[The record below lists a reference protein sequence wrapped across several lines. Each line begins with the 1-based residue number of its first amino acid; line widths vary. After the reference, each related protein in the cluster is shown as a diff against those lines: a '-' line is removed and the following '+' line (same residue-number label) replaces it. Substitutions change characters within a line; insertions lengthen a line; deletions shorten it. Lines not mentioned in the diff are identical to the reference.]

1 LEVEILLRDEFLK
14 YVYDKISYMAK
25 IYLGPA
31 GVPHSAKRKTTID
44 GIKTVKELGLNAMEV
59 EFVQGV
65 RMNRETAEEAGQ
77 IAKELGIRLS
87 VHAPYF
93 INLCSEEQEKVEAS
107 KKRLLETAD
116 RAELLGAD
124 AIAIHVAFYGKMKPE
139 ECYQKV
145 KAELGE
151 VVDNA
156 RSMGIKNVK
165 FGVETMAKDTA
176 FGTLDEVI
184 SISKEINGV
193 IPYIDWAHTFARQGG
208 KIDYGEIIDRLVR
221 ELNLA
226 HINSHFESLEIRKG
240 KYVDEHR
247 SIDYNTPPFKP
258 LAREIIKRDI
268 SITLI
273 CESPELERDALKMKE
288 VLLKVGYRFE

>member
-1 LEVEILLRDEFLK
+1 
-14 YVYDKISYMAK
+14 MAK

-31 GVPHSAKRKTTID
+31 GIPHASKKRNTIE

-65 RMNRETAEEAGQ
+65 RMSKDTAKEAGQ
-77 IAKELGIRLS
+77 VAKELGIRLS

-93 INLCSEEQEKVEAS
+93 INLCSDDQEKVEAS
-107 KKRLLETAD
+107 KKRIIETAD
-116 RAELLGAD
+116 RAELMGAD
-124 AIAIHVAFYGKMKPE
+124 AIAIHIAFYEKDKAK
-139 ECYQKV
+139 ECYEKV
-145 KAELGE
+145 KSELGE

-165 FGVETMAKDTA
+165 FGVETMAKETA

-184 SISKEINGV
+184 SISKEIKGV

-208 KIDYGEIIDRLVR
+208 QINYGEIIDRLVK
-221 ELNLA
+221 ELGLT
-226 HINSHFESLEIRKG
+226 HINSHFESLENRKG
-240 KYVDEHR
+240 KYVDEHIP
-247 SIDYNTPPFKP
+247 IDYNSPPFEP
-258 LAREIIKRDI
+258 LAKEILKRDI

-288 VLLKVGYRFE
+288 VLVNLGYKFE

>member
-1 LEVEILLRDEFLK
+1 
-14 YVYDKISYMAK
+14 MAK

-31 GVPHSAKRKTTID
+31 GIPHASKKRNTIE

-65 RMNRETAEEAGQ
+65 RMSKDTAKETGQ
-77 IAKELGIRLS
+77 VAKELGIRLS

-93 INLCSEEQEKVEAS
+93 INLCSDDQEKVEAS
-107 KKRLLETAD
+107 KKRIIETAD
-116 RAELLGAD
+116 RAELMGAD
-124 AIAIHVAFYGKMKPE
+124 AIAIHIAFYEKDKAK
-139 ECYQKV
+139 ECYEKV
-145 KAELGE
+145 KSELGE

-165 FGVETMAKDTA
+165 FGVETMAKETA

-184 SISKEINGV
+184 SISKEIKGV

-208 KIDYGEIIDRLVR
+208 QINYGEIIDRLVK
-221 ELNLA
+221 ELGLT
-226 HINSHFESLEIRKG
+226 HINSHFESLENRKG
-240 KYVDEHR
+240 KYVDEHVP
-247 SIDYNTPPFKP
+247 IDYNSPPFEP
-258 LAREIIKRDI
+258 LAKEILKRDI

-288 VLLKVGYRFE
+288 VLVNLGYKFE

>member
-1 LEVEILLRDEFLK
+1 
-14 YVYDKISYMAK
+14 MAK

-31 GVPHSAKRKTTID
+31 GIPYASKKRNTIE

-65 RMNRETAEEAGQ
+65 RMSKDMAKETGQ
-77 IAKELGIRLS
+77 VAKELGIRLS

-93 INLCSEEQEKVEAS
+93 INLCSDDQEKVEAS
-107 KKRLLETAD
+107 KKRIIESAD
-116 RAELLGAD
+116 RAELMGAD
-124 AIAIHVAFYGKMKPE
+124 AIAIHIAFYEKNKAK
-139 ECYQKV
+139 ECYEKV
-145 KAELGE
+145 KSELGE

-165 FGVETMAKDTA
+165 FGVETMAKETA

-184 SISKEINGV
+184 SISKEIKGV

-208 KIDYGEIIDRLVR
+208 QINYGEIIDRLVK
-221 ELNLA
+221 ELGLT
-226 HINSHFESLEIRKG
+226 HINSHFESLENRKG
-240 KYVDEHR
+240 KYVDEHIP
-247 SIDYNTPPFKP
+247 IDYNSPPFEP
-258 LAREIIKRDI
+258 LAKEILKRDI

-288 VLLKVGYRFE
+288 VLVNLGYKFE

>member
-1 LEVEILLRDEFLK
+1 
-14 YVYDKISYMAK
+14 MAK

-31 GVPHSAKRKTTID
+31 GIPHASKKRNTIE

-65 RMNRETAEEAGQ
+65 RMSKDMAKEAGQ
-77 IAKELGIRLS
+77 VAKELGIRLS

-93 INLCSEEQEKVEAS
+93 INLCSDDQEKVEAS
-107 KKRLLETAD
+107 KKRIIETAD
-116 RAELLGAD
+116 RAELMGAD
-124 AIAIHVAFYGKMKPE
+124 AIAIHIAFYEKDKAK
-139 ECYQKV
+139 ECYEKV
-145 KAELGE
+145 KSELGE

-165 FGVETMAKDTA
+165 FGVETMAKETA

-184 SISKEINGV
+184 SISKEIKGV

-208 KIDYGEIIDRLVR
+208 QINYGEIIDRLVK
-221 ELNLA
+221 ELGLT
-226 HINSHFESLEIRKG
+226 HINSHFESLENRKG
-240 KYVDEHR
+240 KYVDEHVP
-247 SIDYNTPPFKP
+247 IDYNSPPFEP
-258 LAREIIKRDI
+258 LAKEILKRDI

-288 VLLKVGYRFE
+288 VLVNLGYKFE

>member
-1 LEVEILLRDEFLK
+1 
-14 YVYDKISYMAK
+14 MAK

-31 GVPHSAKRKTTID
+31 GIPYASKKRNTIE

-65 RMNRETAEEAGQ
+65 RMSKDTAKETGQ
-77 IAKELGIRLS
+77 VAKELGIRLS

-93 INLCSEEQEKVEAS
+93 INLCSDDQEKVEAS
-107 KKRLLETAD
+107 KKRIIESAD
-116 RAELLGAD
+116 RAELMGAD
-124 AIAIHVAFYGKMKPE
+124 AIAIHIAFYEKNKAK
-139 ECYQKV
+139 ECYEKV
-145 KAELGE
+145 KSELGE

-165 FGVETMAKDTA
+165 FGVETMAKETA

-184 SISKEINGV
+184 SISKEIKGV

-208 KIDYGEIIDRLVR
+208 QINYGEIIDRLVK
-221 ELNLA
+221 ELGLT
-226 HINSHFESLEIRKG
+226 HINSHFESLENRKG
-240 KYVDEHR
+240 KYVDEHVP
-247 SIDYNTPPFKP
+247 IDYNSPPFEP
-258 LAREIIKRDI
+258 LAKEILKRDI

-288 VLLKVGYRFE
+288 VLVNLGYKFE

>member
-1 LEVEILLRDEFLK
+1 
-14 YVYDKISYMAK
+14 
-25 IYLGPA
+25 
-31 GVPHSAKRKTTID
+31 TIE

-65 RMNRETAEEAGQ
+65 RMSKDTAKETGQ
-77 IAKELGIRLS
+77 VAKELGIRLS

-93 INLCSEEQEKVEAS
+93 INLCSDDQEKVEAS
-107 KKRLLETAD
+107 KKRIIESAD
-116 RAELLGAD
+116 RAELMGAD
-124 AIAIHVAFYGKMKPE
+124 AIAIHIAFYEKNKAK
-139 ECYQKV
+139 ECYEKV
-145 KAELGE
+145 KSELGE

-165 FGVETMAKDTA
+165 FGVETMAKETA

-184 SISKEINGV
+184 SISKEIKGV

-208 KIDYGEIIDRLVR
+208 QINYGEIIDRLVK
-221 ELNLA
+221 ELGLT
-226 HINSHFESLEIRKG
+226 HINSHFESLENRKG
-240 KYVDEHR
+240 KYVDEHVP
-247 SIDYNTPPFKP
+247 IDYNSPPFEP
-258 LAREIIKRDI
+258 LAKEILKRDI

-288 VLLKVGYRFE
+288 VLVNLGYKFE